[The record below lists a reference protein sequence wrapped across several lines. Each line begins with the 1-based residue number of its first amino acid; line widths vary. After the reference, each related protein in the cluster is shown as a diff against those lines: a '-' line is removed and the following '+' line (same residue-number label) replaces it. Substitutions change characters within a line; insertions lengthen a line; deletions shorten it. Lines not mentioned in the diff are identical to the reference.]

1 LQAYGVNRISFGVQ
15 VMDDKMLEQLGRIH
29 RLKDIYQTVD
39 IFKRNNFSNISLD
52 LIYSLP
58 HQTVKQFKKSLDEAL
73 AFHLPHYSTYSLQ
86 IEPQTVFYHRHKKGQ
101 LHRPKE
107 DEEVKMYEILV
118 DSMRLNG
125 IEQYEISNFSK
136 PGYESKHNLAYWD
149 NDYFYGFG
157 AGASGYLPGKRKLN
171 VKPLATYMN
180 KAEANEKPVYQI
192 DEITL
197 VEQIEE
203 EMMLGLRKIKG
214 YDITQFEKK
223 FGFSLLQLY
232 RDQLNELK
240 KNRLILQTDQILKLT
255 EKGKLLGNLVF
266 REFILEPHQIEQ
278 IENDP
283 KVI

>member
-1 LQAYGVNRISFGVQ
+1 
-15 VMDDKMLEQLGRIH
+15 
-29 RLKDIYQTVD
+29 YQTVD

-125 IEQYEISNFSK
+125 IEQYEISNFAK

-157 AGASGYLPGKRKLN
+157 AGASGYFPGKRIMN

-255 EKGKLLGNLVF
+255 EKGKLLGDLVF
-266 REFILEPHQIEQ
+266 QEFILEP
-278 IENDP
+278 P
-283 KVI
+283 